1 MNKIS
6 VITVVFNDV
15 SNIRETIESF
25 FSQTWED
32 KEYII
37 IDGGST
43 DGTVEIIKE
52 YADKLAYWCSE
63 KDQGIYDAMNKAILH
78 VTGDWINFLNSG
90 DIYCSNDSLEKAI
103 TEIPSSEN
111 IDFVYGNSMMREKY
125 SDIPIYADSNTNQLE
140 YYPIFR
146 HGSSLINAETQK
158 RFKFNLNKEKSF
170 SYALDWDM
178 IYRCYHEGCSFK
190 KINTFIQVYSK
201 DGTSSHSFKS
211 IWYNYKITTQYRF
224 SFKKT
229 TYAIKKLLR
238 EIFNKLGIRK
248 IAADFVHECVIND
261 ILPWIPFWTI
271 RKKILQLS
279 KMKIGKDSFIMK
291 KNYFIS
297 PSRLTIGK
305 YTHINRGCTL
315 DCRGYINIGNN
326 VSISH
331 GVSIFTGSHNKN
343 SPSFHEI
350 DLPVNINDYV
360 WIGANATI
368 LQNINIGTGAI
379 ICAGAVVTKD
389 IEDYAIYGG
398 VPAKKIGNRTHDLK
412 YHCKWEKLFT

>member
-291 KNYFIS
+291 KKTCFVE
-297 PSRLTIGK
+297 L
-305 YTHINRGCTL
+305 
-315 DCRGYINIGNN
+315 
-326 VSISH
+326 
-331 GVSIFTGSHNKN
+331 
-343 SPSFHEI
+343 
-350 DLPVNINDYV
+350 
-360 WIGANATI
+360 
-368 LQNINIGTGAI
+368 
-379 ICAGAVVTKD
+379 
-389 IEDYAIYGG
+389 ED
-398 VPAKKIGNRTHDLK
+398 
-412 YHCKWEKLFT
+412 KLF